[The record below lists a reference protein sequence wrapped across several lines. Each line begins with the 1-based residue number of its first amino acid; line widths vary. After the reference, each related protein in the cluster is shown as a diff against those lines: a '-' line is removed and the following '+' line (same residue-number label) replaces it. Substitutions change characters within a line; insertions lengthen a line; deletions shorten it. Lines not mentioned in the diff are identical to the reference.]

1 MISFHFAESLSLLV
15 IALLICSLFAGVYV
29 FIKIITSRDHQ
40 SEGQPSFERRTF
52 ASLIDIFLVLLFTIA
67 IMFLRNDRSA
77 PAPWILTGLTVWF
90 VILVYLPS
98 RTGWSPGKL
107 LAKIMIVDKTLH
119 KTGFLRILHRETFK
133 LLLFP
138 LIVFLEYFWR
148 LLGRKKLS
156 WHDRIAGTRVLPLQE
171 YEQPGSE
178 ASREN
183 VEHFPDS
190 SSLVAALHTNHSSAA
205 LHMETEDH
213 SAKSDR
219 DPGEPGSKT
228 APAVH

>member
-1 MISFHFAESLSLLV
+1 MVSFHFAGSLSLLV
-15 IALLICSLFAGVYV
+15 IALLLCSLFAGVYV

-40 SEGQPSFERRTF
+40 SEGQPSFERRAF

-77 PAPWILTGLTVWF
+77 PAPWIFTGLTVWF

-107 LAKIMIVDKTLH
+107 LAKIMIVDRTLH
-119 KTGFLRILHRETFK
+119 KAGFLKILHRETFK

-138 LIVFLEYFWR
+138 PIVFLEYFWR

-171 YEQPGSE
+171 YDRLNANAP
-178 ASREN
+178 RED
-183 VEHFPDS
+183 VEHLPDS
-190 SSLVAALHTNHSSAA
+190 SFWTAALHTDRSSAA
-205 LHMETEDH
+205 LHMEFEDRN
-213 SAKSDR
+213 AENDR
-219 DPGEPGSKT
+219 NPGKPDSKT
-228 APAVH
+228 THSVH